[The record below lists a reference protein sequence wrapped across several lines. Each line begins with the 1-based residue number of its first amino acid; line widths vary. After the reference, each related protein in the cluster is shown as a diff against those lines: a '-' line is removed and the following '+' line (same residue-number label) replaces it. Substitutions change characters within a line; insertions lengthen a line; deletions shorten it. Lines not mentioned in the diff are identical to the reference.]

1 MKKLINIRIIV
12 QFVLTSAWLICF
24 GFDLIA
30 YLVYY
35 ALLAFQY
42 IIEINILKRENCS
55 KGAIAL
61 IVADLL
67 LCNII
72 PILQLP
78 KGAAYLIPIILVNI
92 IFTSYI
98 LTQLLEKR
106 EITMSQR
113 VVMKRVYNVCTIVF
127 IILLFLAAI
136 AALIAFVTLML
147 CGKML
152 LVLLGLILISILV
165 VVTYKS
171 TSIART
177 LQERFAKYVFNAE
190 GLWVPSLIIIAHIVV
205 NIGMMFVCWLAWFGA
220 IFAYG
225 CATGYHG

>member
-152 LVLLGLILISILV
+152 LGLILISILV

-171 TSIART
+171 TFIART
-177 LQERFAKYVFNAE
+177 LQERFAKYVLNAE

-205 NIGMMFVCWLAWFGA
+205 NIGMIFVCWLAWFGA

>member
-42 IIEINILKRENCS
+42 IIEINILKQENCS

-127 IILLFLAAI
+127 IILLFAAAI

-152 LVLLGLILISILV
+152 LVLLGLILIISGCD
-165 VVTYKS
+165 
-171 TSIART
+171 
-177 LQERFAKYVFNAE
+177 LQVDFYCKNFAGEICK
-190 GLWVPSLIIIAHIVV
+190 ICI
-205 NIGMMFVCWLAWFGA
+205 
-220 IFAYG
+220 
-225 CATGYHG
+225 